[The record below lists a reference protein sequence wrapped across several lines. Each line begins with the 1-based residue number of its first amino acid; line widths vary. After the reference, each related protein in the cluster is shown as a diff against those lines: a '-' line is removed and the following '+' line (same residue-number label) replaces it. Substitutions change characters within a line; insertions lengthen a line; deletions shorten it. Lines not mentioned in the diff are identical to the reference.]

1 MGPQI
6 NIFRTRLSD
15 REAPDPLRLGPGC
28 VHDRH
33 WGAGQ
38 NVMSQIF
45 KAFFAALAASAT
57 FGAVQFASGHDLMG
71 RRELAATEPAGEIN
85 RAAKADRAALRAAPG
100 RTETITIRNVGLD
113 DTSVVVRV
121 PVVQAPVVQAARGH
135 RGGPEPSSGAGQA
148 RRSKMTVACE
158 PPVSVL
164 TEVAKLLQP
173 GRCVT

>member
-1 MGPQI
+1 
-6 NIFRTRLSD
+6 
-15 REAPDPLRLGPGC
+15 
-28 VHDRH
+28 
-33 WGAGQ
+33 
-38 NVMSQIF
+38 MSQFF
-45 KAFFAALAASAT
+45 KAILAAFAITAT

-71 RRELAATEPAGEIN
+71 GRELASTEPAGEIN

-121 PVVQAPVVQAARGH
+121 PVVQAPVVQAPVVTEEVRN
-135 RGGPEPSSGAGQA
+135 PSAA
-148 RRSKMTVACE
+148 PAKPRASKMTVACE

>member
-1 MGPQI
+1 
-6 NIFRTRLSD
+6 
-15 REAPDPLRLGPGC
+15 
-28 VHDRH
+28 
-33 WGAGQ
+33 
-38 NVMSQIF
+38 MSQIF
-45 KAFFAALAASAT
+45 KAILAALAITGA

-85 RAAKADRAALRAAPG
+85 RAAKADRAALRAAQG
-100 RTETITIRNVGLD
+100 QTETITIRSVGLE

-121 PVVQAPVVQAARGH
+121 PVVREEVRNRPVPPARP
-135 RGGPEPSSGAGQA
+135 GG
-148 RRSKMTVACE
+148 SKMTVACE